1 MVIIAALLLT
11 KIKVMVI
18 IAAFFLTKIKVMVI
32 IAAFFLTKIKVMVI
46 IAAFFLTTIIVFL
59 MIKFVMK
66 ICAIYKRFTMWN
78 RIKRVYFNHLLFLFS
93 SYFIH

>member
-1 MVIIAALLLT
+1 MN
-11 KIKVMVI
+11 I

-46 IAAFFLTTIIVFL
+46 IAAFFLTTIILFH

-66 ICAIYKRFTMWN
+66 MKICGIYKRFTMWK
-78 RIKRVYFNHLLFLFS
+78 RIKSVYFNHLFFYFRFILFINRKTACTIL
-93 SYFIH
+93 YK